1 MKRITNQLGRS
12 SQRSLFAKA
21 ALYTIVGCMAL
32 VSCKGKDRPVP
43 PEPTPPPTP
52 SPTPSDEIRLALS
65 LTSGGVIV
73 NGKLVNEWKTND
85 EVKLWGIIK
94 DGNKAIPLVAM
105 RLANGQW
112 SVPSTPA
119 DEWKPV
125 ERVALAYLPTAIKNY
140 NPTKSSFQSPME
152 TNKIIGAFRLSHY
165 YDDMLIGEEQSPQ
178 KQISTTLVSPY
189 KQVQLILQNGTF
201 SKKINGIEVEIEGML
216 ANAAL
221 SKEGWKG
228 EPTTLKISHQDKKEQ
243 WKCNEADTLFFAIP
257 TASDN
262 LRATIHYRDEKGE
275 SKEERQE
282 VSLVQGAVPKLLF
295 RFHDEEIVNPPL
307 AYTIPID
314 TKYWSEAN
322 QKAWDLLHSNYGGEI
337 DEKKAREYYGWTN
350 YRPLTDEAMHTKIL
364 YKDDVNLLAWVA
376 EMKEEQVMKGRDW
389 GLMLG
394 LETLDGTLVE
404 VYPPLYFDT
413 IGGYIPSMNGGRDGY
428 YDNYCY
434 ITAPAGE
441 YRMVCFVK
449 YHKDYVGTR
458 NGANEKWY
466 KLPYLDSRDYD
477 ETMRLGGVG
486 KKYLNERVPWEKSPY
501 NGIERVT
508 VIDRVS
514 KHSVAPRWRMGMTY
528 QSRKDFENN
537 NPSYSS
543 GIDGHPYRKIDIGT
557 ILEATLVN
565 NSNNSLRGTIVAKCE
580 YLPMFNP
587 IGYWRFDLHND
598 RYRKISGEGAVIKFW
613 NAWSHEVG
621 RTPVKLLP
629 NGENKVQVEITNYTW
644 KWNKEGE
651 CGGQMLGPDKYI
663 HFYWVDENG
672 NEEMMK
678 RVDYIYINNSQKVNF
693 GDPQTNKNMNIG
705 FDDVGKGDWR
715 EFRVGYG
722 PSEGRSAPPNSNG
735 FNFF

>member
-1 MKRITNQLGRS
+1 MKRIMNQSGRS

-32 VSCKGKDRPVP
+32 VSCNGKDRPVP

-52 SPTPSDEIRLALS
+52 SPTPSGEIRLALS
-65 LTSGGVIV
+65 LTSGGVIA
-73 NGKLVNEWKTND
+73 NGKLVNEWKNGG
-85 EVKLWGIIK
+85 EVKLWGITK
-94 DGNKAIPLVAM
+94 DGNKAIPLVAK
-105 RLANGQW
+105 RSENGQW
-112 SVPSTPA
+112 SVPPTPA
-119 DEWKPV
+119 DEWKSV
-125 ERVALAYLPTAIKNY
+125 ERVAFACLPSPTNNY
-140 NPTKSSFQSPME
+140 NPTKDTFQPPMG
-152 TNKIIGAFRLSHY
+152 TNKVIGAFRLSHHY
-165 YDDMLIGEEQSPQ
+165 NDLLIGEVQNPQ
-178 KQISTTLVSPY
+178 KQISTILASPY

-216 ANAAL
+216 ANGAL

-228 EPTTLKISHQDKKEQ
+228 EPTTLKINYQDKKEG
-243 WKCNEADTLFFAIP
+243 WKGEEADTLFFAIP
-257 TASDN
+257 TTSDN
-262 LRATIHYRDEKGE
+262 LKATILYRNEKGE
-275 SKEERQE
+275 SKEEQKE
-282 VSLVQGAVPKLLF
+282 VSLAQGAVTKLLF
-295 RFHDEEIVNPPL
+295 RFHEEEIVNPPI

-322 QKAWDLLHSNYGGEI
+322 QKAWDLLHANYGGEI

-404 VYPPLYFDT
+404 VYPPLYFNT

-428 YDNYCY
+428 YYNYCY
-434 ITAPAGE
+434 TTAPSGE

-466 KLPYLDSRDYD
+466 KLPYLDSRDYS
-477 ETMRLGGVG
+477 ETCLLGGVG
-486 KKYLNERVPWEKSPY
+486 KKYLNERIPWDKSPY
-501 NGIERVT
+501 NGTERVT
-508 VIDRVS
+508 VMDRAT

-543 GIDGHPYRKIDIGT
+543 GIDGHPYRKIDVGT

-565 NSNNSLRGTIVAKCE
+565 NSNNTLRGTIVAKCE

-587 IGYWRFDLHND
+587 IGYWRFDLHKEAYKNV
-598 RYRKISGEGAVIKFW
+598 GGLTPFW
-613 NAWSHEVG
+613 TSWSHEMG
-621 RTPVKLLP
+621 RTQVTLAPSSESKA
-629 NGENKVQVEITNYTW
+629 QVEITNYTW
-644 KWNKEGE
+644 RWEKEGD
-651 CGGQMLGPDKYI
+651 CGVEMLGPDKYI
-663 HFYWVDENG
+663 HLYWVDENG
-672 NEEMMK
+672 NEEMMN
-678 RVDYIYINNSQKVNF
+678 RVDYIYINNSQKVDF
-693 GDPQTNKNMNIG
+693 GDPVKNKQNTNVFNDCGIG
-705 FDDVGKGDWR
+705 RWR
-715 EFRVGYG
+715 EYKVGYG
-722 PSEGRSAPPNSNG
+722 TTESRTVPEANG
-735 FNFF
+735 FNFY